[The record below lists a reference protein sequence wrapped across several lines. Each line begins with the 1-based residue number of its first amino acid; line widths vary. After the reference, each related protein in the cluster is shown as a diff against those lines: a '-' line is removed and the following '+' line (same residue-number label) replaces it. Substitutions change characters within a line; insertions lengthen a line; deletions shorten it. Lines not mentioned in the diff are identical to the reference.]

1 MVARSRHLLPLP
13 LPRVLQRG
21 CVPFMPLALSQVTM
35 RPQSESGTRVDSLD
49 WLETVV
55 SRAGGHARLAAGG
68 ALQFASAVS
77 EEDAVST

>member
-1 MVARSRHLLPLP
+1 
-13 LPRVLQRG
+13 
-21 CVPFMPLALSQVTM
+21 MPLALSQVTM

-55 SRAGGHARLAAGG
+55 SRAGGLAGHARLAAGG